1 MNIQP
6 IGEPT
11 SPVRLHAVIYRN
23 DLLSILEGVLHLIA
37 SLSVGVVQKLEGI
50 EIKTKS
56 NKDENQKESEFKT
69 MKVLWQLL

>member
-23 DLLSILEGVLHLIA
+23 DLLSILEGALHLIA